1 MIQSFACSDTGAVYE
16 GRSCARFT
24 NIRKV
29 LERKLQM
36 LDAAMQLSDLKAPPG
51 NRLEAL
57 VGDRKGQHSIRVN
70 DQYRVCL
77 VWTEAGPTSIE
88 CVDYHS

>member
-1 MIQSFACSDTGAVYE
+1 MIQSFASKETQAVY
-16 GRSCARFT
+16 GGHKSLAFA

-36 LDAAMQLSDLKAPPG
+36 LDAAVLRVPPG

-57 VGDRKGQHSIRVN
+57 AGDRVGQHSIRVN
-70 DQYRVCL
+70 DQFRLCFR
-77 VWTEAGPTSIE
+77 WTANGPEDVE
-88 CVDYHS
+88 CVDYH